1 MKKKI
6 FQNIFWT
13 SVLILAVSLGLVIFL
28 LYDHFTSV
36 EQDSLAAQTQLA
48 ARGVEEEG
56 ETYLKSLNLQNARIT
71 WIAAD
76 GTVKYDSAA
85 DAETMENHSSR
96 VEFQQALASGSG
108 SSTRYS
114 TTIGKR
120 NFYYALKLKD
130 GTVLRMAIAQDT
142 VGLLVV
148 RMVQPILL
156 IVLAALVLS
165 WRLASRISSRMVEP
179 LNKLDLQHPLENRTY
194 DEVAPLLSRIDSQN
208 REIEKQMD
216 ELKRRQNE
224 FETITA
230 LMKEGLV
237 LIDRLGLILSIN
249 PAAAKLLKAPEKS
262 AGMDLLSLNRS
273 SAMQKV
279 LEDVLQGRGAS
290 AELQMEGGIYEVH
303 ANPVYVKDEP
313 AGAVLV
319 ILDATERVR
328 AEQQRREF
336 SANVSHELKSPLQ
349 TIMGAAELLQNHMV
363 KEEDQSRFLGQ
374 IMSESERLLHLI
386 DDIIR
391 LSQLDENLEV
401 ETAPVSLHEE
411 AEEAVSTLR
420 SEAQKHHVALH
431 LDDGDAVVPG
441 VQRMIYEIAY
451 NLIDNAIRYNK
462 DPGTVNIRILDG
474 PASAALAVEDTGIG
488 IARDQQERI
497 FERFYRVD
505 KSHSRQ
511 SGGTGLGLSIVKHAA
526 QQHHAAIQV
535 DSTLGK
541 GTTITVT
548 FPKTAE
554 QTKKE

>member
-56 ETYLKSLNLQNARIT
+56 ETYLKSLDLQNTRIT

-85 DAETMENHSSR
+85 DAETMENHSTR
-96 VEFQQALASGSG
+96 TEFQQALASGSG

-165 WRLASRISSRMVEP
+165 WWLASRISSRMVEP

-216 ELKRRQNE
+216 ELKQRQNE

-262 AGMDLLSLNRS
+262 TGMDLLSLNRS

-279 LEDVLQGRGAS
+279 LEDVLQGRSAS
-290 AELQMEGGIYEVH
+290 AELHMEGGIYEVH

-319 ILDATERVR
+319 ILDATERVQ

-401 ETAPVSLHEE
+401 ETIPVSLYDE
-411 AEEAVSTLR
+411 AEEAVNTLH

-431 LDDGDAVVPG
+431 LEDGDAVVPG

-474 PASAALAVEDTGIG
+474 PASAVLAVEDTGIG

>member
-85 DAETMENHSSR
+85 DAETMENHSTR
-96 VEFQQALASGSG
+96 TEFQQALASGSG

-165 WRLASRISSRMVEP
+165 WWLASRISSRMVEP

-216 ELKRRQNE
+216 ELKQRQNE

-319 ILDATERVR
+319 ILDATERVQ

-411 AEEAVSTLR
+411 AEEAVSTLH

-474 PASAALAVEDTGIG
+474 PTTAALAVEDTGIG

-548 FPKTAE
+548 FPKTSE
-554 QTKKE
+554 PTKKE

>member
-1 MKKKI
+1 
-6 FQNIFWT
+6 
-13 SVLILAVSLGLVIFL
+13 
-28 LYDHFTSV
+28 
-36 EQDSLAAQTQLA
+36 
-48 ARGVEEEG
+48 
-56 ETYLKSLNLQNARIT
+56 
-71 WIAAD
+71 
-76 GTVKYDSAA
+76 
-85 DAETMENHSSR
+85 
-96 VEFQQALASGSG
+96 
-108 SSTRYS
+108 
-114 TTIGKR
+114 
-120 NFYYALKLKD
+120 
-130 GTVLRMAIAQDT
+130 MAIAQDT

-165 WRLASRISSRMVEP
+165 WWLASRISPRMVEP

-216 ELKRRQNE
+216 ELKQRQNE

-411 AEEAVSTLR
+411 AEEALSTLR

-431 LDDGDAVVPG
+431 LDDGDAAVPG

-474 PASAALAVEDTGIG
+474 PTTAALAVEDTGIG

-548 FPKTAE
+548 FPKTSE
-554 QTKKE
+554 PTKKE